1 MLEEKCQRESKNA
14 TMIQANW
21 RSHRDHS
28 KYLKKLME
36 NQMYEEMCASKIQA
50 RWRGC
55 LSRGENE
62 KRRTAATVI
71 QTAFRQ
77 ISCRRHVNSIRDA
90 VHNVH
95 IFAFMFLHSAKV
107 KAARRLQHWVRRHLC
122 DILHAKTST
131 SSTVRDAFDSRRH
144 IALNHLRE
152 KRIQLGLEKKKVHSP
167 TEKESPP
174 LLDRVTP
181 ELRKQIEDHI
191 TAQVQRQMAA
201 FYKLSN
207 RKMASNTTTSSP
219 YQISPTMKP
228 IVSLP
233 SRKIHWEK
241 NEESLKK
248 H

>member
-1 MLEEKCQRESKNA
+1 M
-14 TMIQANW
+14 
-21 RSHRDHS
+21 
-28 KYLKKLME
+28 
-36 NQMYEEMCASKIQA
+36 
-50 RWRGC
+50 
-55 LSRGENE
+55 SRGENE
-62 KRRTAATVI
+62 KKRTAATVI

-77 ISCRRHVNSIRDA
+77 ISSRRNVNSIREA
-90 VHNVH
+90 VHNVQV
-95 IFAFMFLHSAKV
+95 FAFMFLHRTKV

-122 DILHAKTST
+122 DALPDKTST
-131 SSTVRDAFDSRRH
+131 STRSTVRDGFDSRRNL
-144 IALNHLRE
+144 ALNHLRE
-152 KRIQLGLEKKKVHSP
+152 KRIQLGLEKKVQSL

-181 ELRKQIEDHI
+181 ELRKQIEAHI

-241 NEESLKK
+241 NEE
-248 H
+248 

>member
-1 MLEEKCQRESKNA
+1 MEKTQSQR
-14 TMIQANW
+14 
-21 RSHRDHS
+21 RVLLH
-28 KYLKKLME
+28 
-36 NQMYEEMCASKIQA
+36 
-50 RWRGC
+50 
-55 LSRGENE
+55 
-62 KRRTAATVI
+62 
-71 QTAFRQ
+71 TAFRQ

-95 IFAFMFLHSAKV
+95 IFAFMFLHRAKV

-207 RKMASNTTTSSP
+207 RKMVSNTTTTTSSP

-233 SRKIHWEK
+233 SRKIHWKSSE
-241 NEESLKK
+241 
-248 H
+248 